1 MAGPDGHDMTAPE
14 RDRIMS
20 AVVDKAG
27 QIVIPR
33 EVREK
38 LDLGPGS
45 IVDFNVDDQGRAYLW
60 KKQDA
65 AERLAALDRLVGSL
79 KIDMTTDEI
88 MAMTRGED

>member
-1 MAGPDGHDMTAPE
+1 
-14 RDRIMS
+14 MS

-38 LDLGPGS
+38 LELGPGS

-60 KKQDA
+60 KTQDA
-65 AERLAALDRLVGSL
+65 AERLAVLEKMVGTL
-79 KIDMTTDEI
+79 NLGMTTDEF
-88 MAMTRGED
+88 MAVMRGED

>member
-1 MAGPDGHDMTAPE
+1 
-14 RDRIMS
+14 MS

-33 EVREK
+33 EVRER

-60 KKQDA
+60 KQQDM
-65 AERLAALDRLVGSL
+65 AERLAALEKVVGAL

>member
-1 MAGPDGHDMTAPE
+1 MDAPE

-65 AERLAALDRLVGSL
+65 AERLAALERLVGSL